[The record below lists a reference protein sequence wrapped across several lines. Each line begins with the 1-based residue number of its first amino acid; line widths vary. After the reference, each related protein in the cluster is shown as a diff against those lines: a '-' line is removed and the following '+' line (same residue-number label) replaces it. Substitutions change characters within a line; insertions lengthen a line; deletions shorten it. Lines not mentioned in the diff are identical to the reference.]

1 LIARDAGLHRFG
13 AWERELLEY
22 AALLHHIG
30 AFLTYTNYQVHTYYL
45 IKHANLLG
53 FDQTE
58 IAIMAATA
66 LYHRKV
72 LPRKKCPEFAALDQ
86 RAQQIVPI
94 LSALLCLAEHLDRGH
109 AGLIQDA
116 HLCVVDTQHVALQI
130 DATHECQV
138 EVWGV
143 QKHLAAFE
151 RVFGRPLVI
160 RVRQRHAPSIP
171 ACR

>member
-1 LIARDAGLHRFG
+1 MTPDLHRCG

-22 AALLHHIG
+22 TALLHHIG
-30 AFLTYTNYQVHTYYL
+30 AFLTYTDYQAHTYYL

-86 RAQQIVPI
+86 RAQQIVS
-94 LSALLCLAEHLDRGH
+94 LSSALLCLAENLDRGH
-109 AGLIQDA
+109 AGLIQGA
-116 HLCVVDTQHVALQI
+116 RLCVVDTRHVALHI
-130 DATHECQV
+130 DATHDCQV

-143 QKHLAAFE
+143 QKHLAALKK
-151 RVFGRPLVI
+151 VFGRPLVI
-160 RVRQRHAPSIP
+160 RVRQRHEPSIP
-171 ACR
+171 ARL